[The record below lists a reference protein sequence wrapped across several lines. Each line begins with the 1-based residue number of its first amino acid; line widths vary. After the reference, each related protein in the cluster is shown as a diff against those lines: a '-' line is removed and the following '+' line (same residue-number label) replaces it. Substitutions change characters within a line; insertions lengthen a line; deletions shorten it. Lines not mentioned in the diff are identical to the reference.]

1 MAKKLKNELVKGN
14 RSQAE
19 SIIIDLLRF
28 HFKKL
33 KVVPN
38 DRSVLGRQEIDIY
51 LPEYKFAI
59 EVDGLTHQKPIYGEA
74 TFERMKEAD
83 ARKSKKLKELGI
95 QLYRVTL
102 PEKSSEYYS
111 FLKSE
116 VPNNLVVCIQEWLS
130 KGINSEGNLSESSS
144 TESSG
149 GEIQ

>member
-33 KVVPN
+33 KVSPN
-38 DRSVLGRQEIDIY
+38 DRSLLGRQEIDIY

-59 EVDGLTHQKPIYGEA
+59 EVDGLTHQKPIYGQA
-74 TFERMKEAD
+74 TFERMQEAD
-83 ARKSKKLKELGI
+83 ARKSKKLEELGI

-102 PEKSSEYYS
+102 PEKSSDYYA

-116 VPNNLVVCIQEWLS
+116 VPNKLVVCIEEWLA
-130 KGINSEGNLSESSS
+130 KRPDGEGN
-144 TESSG
+144 
-149 GEIQ
+149 